1 MREFAWGIGRRAR
14 VERLFLADERR
25 DETKGRF
32 KKNNSSKIPRSR
44 EKENHLIAPPF
55 SDGETCTEKKEDIL

>member
-1 MREFAWGIGRRAR
+1 LREFAWGIGRRAR

-25 DETKGRF
+25 DEQRGDLNK
-32 KKNNSSKIPRSR
+32 SSKTPRSR
-44 EKENHLIAPPF
+44 EKENHLIAPTF

>member
-1 MREFAWGIGRRAR
+1 